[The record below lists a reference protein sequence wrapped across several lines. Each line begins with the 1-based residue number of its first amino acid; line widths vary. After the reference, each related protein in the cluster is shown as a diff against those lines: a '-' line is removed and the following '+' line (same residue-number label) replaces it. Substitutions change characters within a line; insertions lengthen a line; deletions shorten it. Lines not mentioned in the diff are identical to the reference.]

1 MDIPE
6 TLKAIGEFIRTAGI
20 AGILLFIIVMLLK
33 ERRGRREVGGEKKD
47 GDGQKTKTYANNGA
61 GEIHRTLDRLATVA
75 ENQTQM
81 IGQLH
86 TTSELI
92 HQSQLAMHSRFDSS
106 KNDLRDGEARI
117 IKTIEDINK

>member
-20 AGILLFIIVMLLK
+20 AGILLFIIVMLIK
-33 ERRGRREVGGEKKD
+33 ERRGKKKNGGGNGGETRVF
-47 GDGQKTKTYANNGA
+47 GNNGT

-92 HQSQLAMHSRFDSS
+92 HQSQVAMHSRFDSS

-117 IKTIEDINK
+117 IKTIEDIKK

>member
-6 TLKAIGEFIRTAGI
+6 TLKAVGEFIRTAGI
-20 AGILLFIIVMLLK
+20 AGILLFIIVILIK
-33 ERRGRREVGGEKKD
+33 EHRGKKKNGGVTETRIF
-47 GDGQKTKTYANNGA
+47 GNNGNS
-61 GEIHRTLDRLATVA
+61 EIHRTLDRLATVA
-75 ENQTQM
+75 DNQTQL

-92 HQSQLAMHSRFDSS
+92 HQSQAAMHSRFDSA

-117 IKTIEDINK
+117 IKTVEDIKK